1 MNDKDIQDLYDKLML
16 QCNENGYT
24 DTEINKIKEAY
35 NYAQEVHKGM
45 KRKNGEEY
53 ISHPLNVALIV
64 AELNVDADTIVSAL
78 VHETIDHG
86 SSSFEELEEKFGPD
100 VKNIVLSLTKVNRL
114 HLMDGSESSALYLRK
129 VLVALAQDVRVLI
142 LKLAG
147 RVHNLRTVDGLDPE
161 LQKNK
166 ARETENV
173 LIPIAHRLG
182 INSLKA
188 ELEDLSFKILRP
200 EIYDEIE
207 AELPEPREELNTE
220 LNEMMDDI
228 SDLLHSE
235 GLNFKIKCRVKSV
248 SSISNKL
255 SNGHTWKNIYDI
267 LGIRVICETV
277 SDCYLIIGLIHSK
290 YKPIPKRFK
299 DYIAMPKGNSYQS
312 LHTGIYGFNNYPVE
326 VQVRT
331 KEMDEIAEHGIA
343 SHWSYK
349 EHGTKA
355 SQSIMEQ
362 KLQMFRNTIETTSN
376 EIKDDSEFINTVNNE
391 VLSKL
396 IYVNTP
402 KGDVIEL
409 PMDSTPIDFAYRIH
423 SKIGDTC
430 VGAIVNDQIVP
441 LDYKL
446 QDGDIVSIKTNNNS
460 KPNKD
465 WLNIVKTTQAKSKIK
480 AYFSKQDREEY
491 IKRGK
496 DLLEHELRRQ
506 KISIQDAMS
515 EEHQNKLM
523 KDLNVSSFDEVLLQI
538 GSLRYTPIYI
548 VNLLY
553 NDSKNVED
561 VLLDKVRN
569 NPINNKS
576 ENYKADIIVSGN
588 DDILV
593 NLAACCKPVYG
604 DDIIGYITKGH
615 GITIHRKDCYNIK
628 NTKERLIDVEW
639 NKEKHVTDQN
649 TEKRY
654 TSKLKIYTNG
664 IKNNMLDIVSKASS
678 DNITISNI
686 NEFNGN
692 NAAYY
697 DLLVRVVDNKSLNKF
712 MDDLKQL
719 KFITSVERI

>member
-664 IKNNMLDIVSKASS
+664 VKNNMLDIVSKASS